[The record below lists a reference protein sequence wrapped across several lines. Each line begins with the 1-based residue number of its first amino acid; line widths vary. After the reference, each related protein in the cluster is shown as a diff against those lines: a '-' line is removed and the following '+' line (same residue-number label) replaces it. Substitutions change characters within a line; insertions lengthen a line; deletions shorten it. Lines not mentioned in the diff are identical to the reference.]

1 MFKEVRKTIK
11 EQDPSIHSLFEAF
24 FHPWFLAW
32 LFYKLSRFFY
42 QNKLYSIARF
52 LSNIGKRKTGI
63 EIHPGASI
71 GKNVFIDHG
80 CGVVIGE
87 TTIIED
93 DVIIFQNVTLGGRGN
108 SIGKRH
114 PTIKKG
120 TLIGAGAKVLGNIT
134 IGEHSKVGANS
145 VVLTDIPSNSTV
157 VGIPGR
163 VIKKKM

>member
-11 EQDPSIHSLFEAF
+11 KQDPSIHSLFEAF
-24 FHPWFLAW
+24 FHPWFLSW
-32 LFYKLSRFFY
+32 LFYKISRFFY
-42 QNKLYSIARF
+42 QNHFYSIARF
-52 LSNIGKRKTGI
+52 LSNTGKRRTGI
-63 EIHPGASI
+63 EIHPGAYI

-80 CGVVIGE
+80 SGVVIGE
-87 TTIIED
+87 TSIIED

-108 SIGKRH
+108 TTGKRH

-134 IGEHSKVGANS
+134 VGEYSKIGANS

-163 VIKKKM
+163 VI